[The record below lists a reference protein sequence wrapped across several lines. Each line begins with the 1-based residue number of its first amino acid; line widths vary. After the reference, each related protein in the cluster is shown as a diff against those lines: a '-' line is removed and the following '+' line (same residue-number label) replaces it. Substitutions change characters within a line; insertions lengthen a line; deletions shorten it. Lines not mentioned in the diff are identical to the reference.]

1 MRIKNTTTGNIIIA
15 DLPGYQLGAGLSVPA
30 DVEVLIF
37 NEDAEKSIQLRSFL
51 TAGTILNLGPE
62 EPSTGFPEA
71 DAQPSI
77 VGPVQILIVDIPNP
91 GEVLTATSGN
101 TAEWQPGGGGGGADA
116 STTVKGITKLS
127 VAPAVPSNPIAAG
140 DNDPRMT
147 NARALAGALAG
158 DVTGGQGATVVE
170 KVNGVAVSGAP
181 SAGQVITATGPA
193 AATWQTP
200 AGGTVTGT
208 GTAGKIAL
216 WSNGTAISDSVISED
231 SGKIGIGVALPS
243 EKLDI
248 DGAIL
253 VRSTAGFSGIVASS
267 GGLDHTGTDLRIL
280 ARGQDAFTNGG
291 FQFISTRGDGSNVLF
306 PLLVLPSGVSVA
318 GSVKIVDGSQ
328 AAGKVL
334 TSDVDGIGSWQTPT
348 GGPATALATT
358 GADVVVNTATPPTTG
373 QVLTA
378 TSPTAADWQTPSGGG
393 SNPYAGTGSF
403 VKTNTWHLDDGAPNY
418 SPSSSEI
425 LAHDGTNLWIVD
437 NNSGVLKKMNTDAV
451 VLSSYPSIANVTD
464 LIFAFGYLWAVN
476 GGTSLMKIDASNGT
490 VVATYTSGRMMR
502 YLTFNASYIFT
513 SSSGGDMVIY
523 KFDPVTNQFHNGFDQ
538 AESSQPDSMVT
549 DGGSNFWIIDQSSA
563 TIRRVNRDPV
573 YASLGVFNISFVAK
587 QEGTA
592 GNAITIKFEFKGA
605 GLPDVAVTGNDIVIT
620 VFNSTGEAREFQ
632 IANAV
637 NNHVTASTLIR
648 ATAGSP
654 NSIHNYNQ
662 APYNTAQNMVG
673 GIDHTLGTIDVSA
686 SGLPVAGNVSLG
698 YLWVTMNNGDL
709 LKIDAA
715 ADSVLATFPSGA
727 SALGGI
733 TSDNAQFLHVTETA
747 PSDKIRTFD
756 FNLEYYVDTLP
767 TGNNPDDIVW
777 DYGTAENIWSID
789 RASSTIRRLHRRTGA
804 LLGTIDVSASG
815 TPRRG
820 VFASSLLWVC
830 MSNGDLLKINPATDA
845 VDNTYP
851 SGQTELMGITAG
863 NGSTLYVSDPVAKFI
878 IPFDTNAFTFG
889 AALDLTLVNVPNDI
903 AWDQGGQLWSL
914 DFTSTTIK
922 RLDTSG
928 NVLSDVVV
936 TADGGLPKRMAPI
949 LTYGSLWVSMT
960 SGNLLRCDPYGTGN
974 IQETFVIDAAFSGIS
989 SDGSSNF
996 FLSAAGATDRFARF
1010 FHDNAGFS
1018 SFYHHIIEPKS
1029 LQNPADRIK
1038 ISGPW
1043 LFSLDLGDSNVRKV
1057 SPQDGSTLDTIS
1069 TVSEGSPM
1077 DLMALGSFLYITTS
1091 NGKVMKLNYGLQQ
1104 ATASLVIQDL
1114 TFVSNSPG
1122 SGGNTFNVEYT
1133 NGNTLGQAT
1142 VTVYDGTRLVVDI
1155 EGGVTNAQT
1164 MFDAI
1169 LATTG
1174 NGSFTTT
1181 ITGSASNAQT
1191 APVAQTFF
1199 TGGGDVAPSLVL
1211 PSVVSGKT
1219 ALGGITE
1226 NLNWPIGSAGPAVGY
1241 AAPADGYLRMI
1252 DGGGFFATGLA
1263 VFNTPDRMTASTTD
1277 LWVCSSNGPDA
1288 PFRVDIATMSVV
1300 AQITGAFGN
1309 NNGANGAALLGG
1321 YVYMG
1326 DNNFPIVYR
1335 INPATNA
1342 VDLRINTG
1350 DASGGNNYAW
1360 IHGIYSDG
1368 ASLWVTTTVGSQ
1380 FASFMTME
1388 KIVSGRVV
1396 AAVYGMDGDTGNN
1409 FHPMV
1414 RLGDALFVCMNRS
1427 VHRLNVNL
1435 G

>member
-1 MRIKNTTTGNIIIA
+1 MRIKNNTTGHIIIA

-170 KVNGVAVSGAP
+170 KVNGVSVSGAP

-248 DGAIL
+248 DGAVL
-253 VRSTAGFSGIVASS
+253 VRSTVGFSGIVASS

-378 TSPTAADWQTPSGGG
+378 TGPTAADWQTPSGG

-425 LAHDGTNLWIVD
+425 LAYDGTNLWIVD

-451 VLSSYPSIANVTD
+451 ILNSYPSISNVTD
-464 LIFAFGYLWAVN
+464 LIFAFGYLWALN
-476 GGTSLMKIDASNGT
+476 GGPSLMKIDASNGT
-490 VVATYTSGRMMR
+490 VVATYTSGRTMR
-502 YLTFNASYIFT
+502 YLAFNASYIFT
-513 SSSGGDMVIY
+513 SSSGGDSVIY
-523 KFDPVTNQFHNGFDQ
+523 KFDPITNQFHNGFDQ

-573 YASLGVFNISFVAK
+573 YASLGVFNLSFVAK

-620 VFNSTGEAREFQ
+620 VFDSTGEAREIQ

-662 APYNTAQNMVG
+662 APYNTVQNLAG
-673 GIDHTLGTIDVSA
+673 GTDHTLGTIDVSA
-686 SGLPVAGNVSLG
+686 SGLPLAGNMSNG

-733 TSDNAQFLHVTETA
+733 TSDNAQFLHMTETA
-747 PSDKIRTFD
+747 PSNKIRTFD
-756 FNLEYYVDTLP
+756 FIQEYFVENFAA
-767 TGNNPDDIVW
+767 GNNPDDVVW
-777 DYGTAENIWSID
+777 NYSTDLWLID
-789 RASSTIRRLHRRTGA
+789 RSSATVRRVDKKDGT
-804 LLGTIDVSASG
+804 LLGTVDVSASG
-815 TPRRG
+815 LPRRG
-820 VFASSLLWVC
+820 VFASGFLWLC
-830 MSNGDLLKINPATDA
+830 MSNGDLLKINPTADT

-851 SGQTELMGITAG
+851 SGQTELMGITQG
-863 NGSTLYVSDPVAKFI
+863 NGSQLFVSDPVAKFI
-878 IPFDTNAFTFG
+878 IPFDLGGFTFG
-889 AALDLTLVNVPNDI
+889 TPLDISLINTPNDI
-903 AWDQGGQLWSL
+903 AYDTGGILWSL
-914 DFTSTTIK
+914 DYTSAVIK

-928 NVLSDVVV
+928 NF
-936 TADGGLPKRMAPI
+936 TANLDLTPDGGLPKRMAPI
-949 LTYGSLWVSMT
+949 PNANFFVTMSNGHVLFC
-960 SGNLLRCDPYGTGN
+960 GNGTGG
-974 IQETFVIDAAFSGIS
+974 IQYTADSGTTDLVGIT
-989 SDGSSNF
+989 SDGSANVY
-996 FLSAAGATDRFARF
+996 LSTTGAQDKIARF
-1010 FHDNAGFS
+1010 FWDGG
-1018 SFYHHIIEPKS
+1018 SFYKHVIEPKD
-1029 LQNPADRIK
+1029 LQDPADRIK
-1038 ISGPW
+1038 ISGIW
-1043 LFSLDLGDSNVRKV
+1043 FWTFDLGDGNIRSV
-1057 SPQDGSTLDTIS
+1057 SPQTGNTLTTTS

-1077 DLMALGSFLYITTS
+1077 DLMASGSFLYVTTS
-1091 NGKVMKLNYGLQQ
+1091 NGKVMKLNNGYDQ

-1114 TFVSNSPG
+1114 TFVSNTIG
-1122 SGGNTFNVEYT
+1122 AAGNTYNVEYT
-1133 NGNTLGQAT
+1133 GGNTLGQAT

-1155 EGGVTNAQT
+1155 ESGVTNAQT
-1164 MFDAI
+1164 VLDAI
-1169 LATTG
+1169 VATTG
-1174 NGSFTTT
+1174 NGAFTTT
-1181 ITGSASNAQT
+1181 ISGSASSAQT

-1199 TGGGDVAPSLVL
+1199 SGGGNVSPSLVL
-1211 PSVVSGKT
+1211 PSVVSGKS

-1226 NLNWPIGSAGPAVGY
+1226 NVSWPVGSAGPAVGY
-1241 AAPADGYLRMI
+1241 TAPTDGYLRMI

-1263 VFNTPDRMTASTTD
+1263 VFNTPDRMVASATD
-1277 LWVCSSNGPDA
+1277 LWVCSSFGPDA

-1326 DNNFPIVYR
+1326 DNNFPLVYR

-1368 ASLWVTTTVGSQ
+1368 SSLWVTTTVGSQ

-1388 KIVSGRVV
+1388 RIVSSRVV

-1409 FHPMV
+1409 FHPIV
-1414 RLGDALFVCMNRS
+1414 RIGDALFVCMNRS